1 MNGLT
6 RQLVFLAVLSA
17 APILSWYLVFMPQN
31 ERINEINKDIRE
43 RQEKIQA
50 LDLILAQA
58 HGLGQAVDKGM
69 EAIARVESKLPTQ
82 QDVESILEQTWSIA
96 REHGLTVKS
105 VRSEQPVPAM
115 VYMEQ
120 PLSVELEG
128 PFEGFYAFLLDLE
141 NLPRIT
147 RIFNLGLERVETT
160 SGPSRKTLPPGSV
173 KADFLLSIYFAAD
186 PAGSM
191 LRTSMKELH

>member
-17 APILSWYLVFMPQN
+17 VPILTWHLVFTPQN
-31 ERINEINKDIRE
+31 ERINEINEDIRE

-50 LDLILAQA
+50 LDRIVEQTRD
-58 HGLGQAVDKGM
+58 LGQAVDEGRR
-69 EAIARVESKLPTQ
+69 AIARVESKLPSQ
-82 QDVESILEQTWSIA
+82 QDVESILKQTWSIA
-96 REHGLTVKS
+96 REHGLIVKS
-105 VRSEQPVPAM
+105 VRSEQPLPAM

-128 PFEGFYAFLLDLE
+128 PFEGFYGFLLDLE

-147 RIFNLGLERVETT
+147 RIFNLNLERIDST
-160 SGPSRKTLPPGSV
+160 SGPTKKSLPPGSV
-173 KADFLLSIYFAAD
+173 RANFMLSIYFASS
-186 PAGSM
+186 PAGST
-191 LRTSMKELH
+191 LQASMKELR

>member
-1 MNGLT
+1 MNAST
-6 RQLVFLAVLSA
+6 RST
-17 APILSWYLVFMPQN
+17 
-31 ERINEINKDIRE
+31 RTIRE
-43 RQEKIQA
+43 RQGKIQA
-50 LDLILAQA
+50 LDLIVAQA
-58 HGLGQAVDKGM
+58 HDLGQAVNEGIQ
-69 EAIARVESKLPTQ
+69 AISRVESKLPTQ
-82 QDVESILEQTWSIA
+82 QDVESILKQTWSIA

-120 PLSVELEG
+120 PLAVELEG

-147 RIFNLGLERVETT
+147 RIFNLELERIEST

-173 KADFLLSIYFAAD
+173 KAEFLLSIYFAAS
-186 PAGSM
+186 PTENM
-191 LRTSMKELH
+191 LHASMKELH